1 MTLERVGPYQIV
13 RQLGAGGMGL
23 VYEGVHESIARRVAI
38 KVLLAEFA
46 KNPEITTRFF
56 NEARA
61 VNLIDHPSIVQV
73 SDFGRLPDG
82 TAYIVMELLKGES
95 LAARLKQQGG
105 RLPTDRAVQIVYQT
119 ADALAAAHARGIVH
133 RDIKPSNIMLVG
145 DPVAAGGERAKL
157 LDFGIAKLSSDAPGE
172 LPKTQTGAMMGTPQ
186 YMSPEQCRG
195 SGTVDAQSD
204 VYSLG
209 VMFFQL
215 LCGRPPFW
223 AEGTGEL
230 IGMHLYET
238 PPPLASLAP
247 EVPEAICELVHRM
260 LIKDRSARPRM
271 QEVVA
276 ALQTQ
281 LSAPSPSQL
290 RGATAAPEP
299 APATMPL
306 RSLPAPDLA
315 TLTRSPA
322 EARSGVAATQRR
334 DRLRVAGAAT
344 LGVLLLGLSYLTLA
358 RRSPT
363 VATGEAPAVP
373 TAPKDL
379 PAEQPAPTAARAPSV
394 PATSGR
400 NIRWEVVSDPPG
412 AVVLGIDGKKLGT
425 TPWQTSRAAQSGTF
439 VVRLRKPGY
448 QRKTLTLNLNQD
460 DSRQEVLAPLPR
472 GARGKSEGIYI
483 DD

>member
-38 KVLLAEFA
+38 KILLAEFA

-105 RLPTDRAVQIVYQT
+105 RLPTDRAIQIVYQT

-215 LCGRPPFW
+215 LCGRPPFV

-230 IGMHLYET
+230 IGMHLYEA
-238 PPPLASLAP
+238 PPSLTSLAP
-247 EVPEAICELVHRM
+247 EVPEGIADLVHRM
-260 LIKDRSARPRM
+260 LIKDRSTRPRM

-281 LSAPSPSQL
+281 LSAPSPSLL
-290 RGATAAPEP
+290 RGAPAAP

-322 EARSGVAATQRR
+322 EATSGVNATQRR

-363 VATGEAPAVP
+363 VAAGETPGGPA
-373 TAPKDL
+373 APKEL
-379 PAEQPAPTAARAPSV
+379 HTEQPAPDTARAPSV
-394 PATSGR
+394 PLTSGR

-425 TPWQTSRAAQSGTF
+425 TPWQTSRPAQSGTF

-460 DSRQEVLAPLPR
+460 DSRQEILAPLPK